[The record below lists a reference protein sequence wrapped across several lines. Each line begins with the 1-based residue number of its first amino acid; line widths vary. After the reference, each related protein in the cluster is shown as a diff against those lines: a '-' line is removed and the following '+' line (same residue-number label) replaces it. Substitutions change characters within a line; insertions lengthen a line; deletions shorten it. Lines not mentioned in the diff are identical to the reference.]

1 MENSFDCF
9 LKCSAYS
16 DLPFD
21 QTNNEFYM
29 LLMLKNG
36 LLTFIEELFIFNI
49 L

>member
-16 DLPFD
+16 YLPFD

-36 LLTFIEELFIFNI
+36 LLTFIEELFLF
-49 L
+49 